1 LGDIVEIVEINEA
14 NWSEVLDEYDPT
26 EELTASVRTV
36 ITEDE
41 RRELSHL
48 RETLPWER
56 RRP

>member
-1 LGDIVEIVEINEA
+1 MEIAEINEA

-48 RETLPWER
+48 REMLPWER